1 MHKLALV
8 VIFFAMMVSP
18 MAWASGPATTTIA
31 DTLVNPDGSR
41 ATGTI
46 TVVNPQTFT
55 SADGYP
61 VPKGTVATSTITNG
75 IVTVALVPNAG
86 ASPSGTSYQV
96 TFRLAY
102 SYFTETWVV
111 PSSGT
116 PVSLASVR
124 ALSPPTRG
132 VTVSFNQLAPPA
144 DCTNLFPEWTGS
156 GWTCSSFSGGGMA
169 NPMAATGDLI
179 YGGASGAPARLA
191 GNTTVGKLFLSQ
203 AGTGTASAAPT
214 WTAITSADLPATISS
229 NTTGNA
235 TTATALAAT
244 PAQCTGNQFATGI
257 TAAGA
262 ANCAAPPQGTV
273 TSVGLGLPSIFSVS
287 GSPVTGAG
295 MLSASLTVQS
305 ANLIFAGP
313 SSGTA
318 TVPTFRALVAAD
330 LPSSITSSTSGNAA
344 TATALAVTPGQCA
357 GGQYATGIAAS
368 GSANC
373 AQVGYI
379 QLSGTPTLQYQTV
392 QSGGTAVT
400 QRSVLNFG
408 AGLSC
413 ADDAVNGRTDCSN
426 AGVTSFNGRAGA
438 VSPAANDYSF
448 SQINGAAS
456 ASQLPVMVGDS
467 GSGGS
472 AGIVPAPAAGDA
484 AAGKFLKANGTWATP
499 AGGASSP
506 RLYTQTTVAAGDTVT
521 DSCTGTG
528 CDFASGTY
536 TFSAGSFCPSVGT
549 VYHIITAGLLT
560 TVASTGAGNAGE
572 DLYVGGNWIAAAQ
585 IYESAGNTDLPWQND
600 AWITCTATGA
610 NGALEVT
617 WIGAVETG
625 TSANQGD
632 ADVMNPAHTATIPVN
647 TTGSV
652 EIESRAHFNTS
663 AGNTVTQR
671 DMIVLAF

>member
-1 MHKLALV
+1 MRKLILS
-8 VIFFAMMVSP
+8 FLLLTTLS
-18 MAWASGPATTTIA
+18 WASGPATTTIT
-31 DTLVNPDGSR
+31 DTIVTPDGSP
-41 ATGTI
+41 ASGTI

-86 ASPSGTSYQV
+86 ASPGGTSYQV

-111 PSSGT
+111 PSSAT

-124 ALSPPTRG
+124 ALSPPTPG
-132 VTVSFNQLAPPA
+132 IAVSFNQLAPPA
-144 DCTNLFPEWTGS
+144 NCTNLFPEWTGS
-156 GWTCSSFSGGGMA
+156 GWTCSSSSGGGMA

-191 GNTTVGKLFLSQ
+191 GNTTAGKLFLSQ
-203 AGTGTASAAPT
+203 AGTGTASAAPA
-214 WTAITSADLPATISS
+214 WAGITSGDLPATISS

-235 TTATALAAT
+235 TTATALAA
-244 PAQCTGNQFATGI
+244 
-257 TAAGA
+257 
-262 ANCAAPPQGTV
+262 
-273 TSVGLGLPSIFSVS
+273 
-287 GSPVTGAG
+287 
-295 MLSASLTVQS
+295 
-305 ANLIFAGP
+305 
-313 SSGTA
+313 
-318 TVPTFRALVAAD
+318 
-330 LPSSITSSTSGNAA
+330 
-344 TATALAVTPGQCA
+344 TPGQCA

-379 QLSGTPTLQYQTV
+379 QLSGTPILQYQTV

-400 QRSVLNFG
+400 QRPVLNFG

-413 ADDAVNGRTDCSN
+413 ADNAASGRTDCSN

-536 TFSAGSFCPSVGT
+536 TFSTGSFCPSVGT

-610 NGALEVT
+610 NGAIEVT

-632 ADVMNPAHTATIPVN
+632 ADVMNPAHTATISVN
-647 TTGSV
+647 TTGTV
-652 EIESRAHFNTS
+652 EIESRAHFNTA
-663 AGNTVTQR
+663 AGNTVMQR